1 MTEAPLTEQSS
12 KNPERDKA
20 IRSAYAIATKRLR
33 EAHLDEFRQY
43 QIEAAAE
50 QGVTYTPPPTKDEKD
65 EAALIALLEG
75 NPNLKARIV
84 EELGAG

>member
-1 MTEAPLTEQSS
+1 MTEAPSTQS
-12 KNPERDKA
+12 NPERDKV
-20 IRSAYAIATKRLR
+20 IRAAYATATKRLR

-43 QIEAAAE
+43 QIEEAAKS
-50 QGVTYTPPPTKDEKD
+50 GVDYKPQPTKDEKD

-84 EELGAG
+84 EELGQG